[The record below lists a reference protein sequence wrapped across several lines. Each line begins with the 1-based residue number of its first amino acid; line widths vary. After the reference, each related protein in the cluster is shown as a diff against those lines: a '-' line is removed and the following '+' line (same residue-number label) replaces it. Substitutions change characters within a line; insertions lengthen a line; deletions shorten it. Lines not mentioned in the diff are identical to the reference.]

1 VTTSMRVRGPTRL
14 SSRTRYPTVSPT
26 ASPRAG
32 HERRGGAG
40 RQPPRLEHHDPPPRE
55 PGLVEQRQRDARGLA
70 RAGRRVEHGA
80 AVVAERGA
88 EGGEDGYPTAPHF
101 RDGFTTGEHQRALA
115 QSNEGDARPLS
126 LYLHIPFCAKL
137 CTYCGCHMMVT
148 QRPEKVTRYV
158 MALQAEIDLVAE
170 HLDSAREVVQ
180 VHWGGGTPNSL
191 APHEIEH
198 LMTHVRSR
206 FRLAPHAEVSIECD
220 PRTLTGEHLAAMRRA
235 GFDRISLGVQSFDP
249 LVQEA
254 IGRVQPVGMVASITA
269 QARYEGFSGIN
280 FDLLYGLPHQTP
292 ERFART
298 LDAAVALGPHR
309 VSLFGYAHVPWM
321 KKHQRLIPEDALPGP
336 DARLA
341 LFAQAYERFTASGY
355 VPVGMDHFALPDDPL
370 AQAQAAGALHRN
382 FQGYTTRAG
391 DADVVGFG
399 VSAISDLGRAYAQNH
414 KGLLAYYR
422 AIESRT
428 LPTGR
433 GLALSDEDRLRRRVI
448 RDLMCGFAIEKAPI
462 EARYGI
468 RFDEHFADA
477 LARLAELESLGV
489 VVLAPER
496 VLVTERGRP
505 FVRNAAMAFDAYLRQ
520 PGAPQQ
526 RYSQTV

>member
-1 VTTSMRVRGPTRL
+1 MFDL
-14 SSRTRYPTVSPT
+14 
-26 ASPRAG
+26 
-32 HERRGGAG
+32 
-40 RQPPRLEHHDPPPRE
+40 D
-55 PGLVEQRQRDARGLA
+55 LA
-70 RAGRRVEHGA
+70 RRLNRPGPRYTS
-80 AVVAERGA
+80 
-88 EGGEDGYPTAPHF
+88 YPTAPHF
-101 RDGFTTGEHQRALA
+101 HDGFTVGEHVRALEQSNQRAT
-115 QSNEGDARPLS
+115 RPLS

-158 MALQAEIDLVAE
+158 AALEAEIDLVAK
-170 HLDSAREVVQ
+170 HLAPAREVVQ

-191 APHEIEH
+191 APHEVER
-198 LMTHVRSR
+198 LMSHVRSR
-206 FRLAPHAEVSIECD
+206 FRLAPGAEVSIECD
-220 PRTLTGEHLAAMRRA
+220 PRTVTDDHLAAMRRA

-254 IGRVQPVGMVASITA
+254 IGRVQPVGLVASITA
-269 QARYEGFSGIN
+269 RARYEGFRGIN

-298 LDAAVALGPHR
+298 LDTAIALEPHR

-321 KKHQRLIPEDALPGP
+321 KKHQRLIPEDSLPGP

-355 VPVGMDHFALPDDPL
+355 IPVGMDHFALPDDPL

-399 VSAISDLGRAYAQNH
+399 VSAISDLGRAYVQNH

-422 AIESRT
+422 AIESGT

-433 GLALSDEDRLRRRVI
+433 GLTLTAEDRLRRRVI
-448 RDLMCGFAIEKAPI
+448 GDLMCRLAIEKGTI
-462 EARYGI
+462 EADHDI
-468 RFDEHFADA
+468 RFDEHFAEA
-477 LARLAELESLGV
+477 LSRLAELEALGV

-520 PGAPQQ
+520 PGAPKQ